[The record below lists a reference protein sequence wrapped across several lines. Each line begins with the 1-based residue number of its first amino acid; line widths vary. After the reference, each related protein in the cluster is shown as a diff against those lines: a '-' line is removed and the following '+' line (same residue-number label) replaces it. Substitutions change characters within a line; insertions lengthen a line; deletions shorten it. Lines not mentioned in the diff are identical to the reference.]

1 MDNLDA
7 FGDAEGKECFREAA
21 IGSDIR
27 EDKAVAVACGIDVD
41 GFSDLEGAGDDG
53 EIEEFEKGLR
63 FVGCQFEVDVAF
75 FPEGKGFAALDA
87 EGFLEIAATPQELDG
102 DTKLGAFDLLADF
115 DFFVVGVV
123 HPEGLA
129 VVNEVFAFGLGVLKA
144 HHTGLSEEE
153 PPALFAA
160 AFEAC
165 ARKDLL
171 KIGCKIF
178 DLAVELLEAVDGA
191 LGCRVGFGGV
201 RWCERNKERQS
212 NEQSNKQGFPRYPFH
227 RKLPIERKQTGG

>member
-1 MDNLDA
+1 MDDLDA
-7 FGDAEGKECFREAA
+7 FGDTEGKECFGEAA

-53 EIEEFEKGLR
+53 EVEKFEKGLR
-63 FVGCQFEVDVAF
+63 FVGGEFEVDIALF
-75 FPEGKGFAALDA
+75 SEGKGFAALDA
-87 EGFLEIAATPQELDG
+87 EGFLEITTAPQKLDG
-102 DTKLGAFDLLADF
+102 DAKLGAFDLLADF

-129 VVNEVFAFGLGVLKA
+129 VVDEVFAFGLGVLKA
-144 HHTGLSEEE
+144 HHPGLSEEKS
-153 PPALFAA
+153 PAFFAV

-171 KIGCKIF
+171 KVSGKVF
-178 DLAVELLEAVDGA
+178 DLAVELLKAVDGA
-191 LGCRVGFGGV
+191 LGVGVGFGGV
-201 RWCERNKERQS
+201 RRRDRNKERQS
-212 NEQSNKQGFPRYPFH
+212 NEQSNKQGFPR
-227 RKLPIERKQTGG
+227 